1 MEKVIGLEA
10 LLRQIGPGVALVA
23 VSKQQGPEKIEALY
37 RQGQRIFGENYVQEL
52 LGKWQALHERLPGIE
67 FHFIGRLQTN
77 KVKALIPAVSVI
89 HSVDSVRLLREIDR
103 RASEAGKTIGVYFQV
118 NIDEE
123 ESKGGFSPGGLGEL
137 HEVLNDCPSVRGLG
151 LMCIPD
157 PERDPVSAFRRMVKL
172 SSEHG
177 TVLGTGLSMGMS
189 GDYDTAIREG
199 ATVVRVGSL
208 LFGERIRPS

>member
-1 MEKVIGLEA
+1 VAGVIGLKA
-10 LLRQIGPGVALVA
+10 LLRQIGPGVTLVA

-52 LGKWQALHERLPGIE
+52 LGKWQALHEQLPEIE

-118 NIDEE
+118 NIDQEQ
-123 ESKGGFSPGGLGEL
+123 SKGGFLPGELGAVREALGE
-137 HEVLNDCPSVRGLG
+137 CRAIRALG

-157 PERDPVSAFRRMVKL
+157 PELNPVSAFRRMVEL
-172 SSEHG
+172 SREYG
-177 TVLGTGLSMGMS
+177 TDLGRGLSMGMS
-189 GDYDTAIREG
+189 GDFETAIREG
-199 ATVVRVGSL
+199 STAVRVGSL
-208 LFGERIRPS
+208 LFGERVRPS